1 MPDDLRIVFYYY
13 HALKLTSFGPEKY
26 TSGDVSCICQK
37 TFRGAHLDMSLLYP
51 PKQIWR
57 EMANHA
63 AFILQC

>member
-1 MPDDLRIVFYYY
+1 MPDDLRIVFYNY
-13 HALKLTSFGPEKY
+13 HAYKTQVLALKNIRQE
-26 TSGDVSCICQK
+26 
-37 TFRGAHLDMSLLYP
+37 TFPVFVKRLRGAHLDMSLLYP

>member
-13 HALKLTSFGPEKY
+13 HAYKTQVLALKNIRQE
-26 TSGDVSCICQK
+26 
-37 TFRGAHLDMSLLYP
+37 TFPVFVKREAHLDMSLLYP